1 MIRLKSVLLFGLL
14 TVFLVGSVQAQNW
27 TFYRHEL
34 MFGIG
39 ASNFMGELGGANREG
54 TNGLRDFEFSMTR
67 PNFTAGYSYLANPYF
82 RIKGFALYG
91 RLKGDDKLT
100 QERYRNN
107 RNLHFRS
114 PVIELGGSVEYYPW
128 KDKFIHPYRMRGT
141 KNGMVHFFSPYISAG
156 IGGMWF
162 NPKAQ
167 YTDGKWYALKP
178 LSTEGQGLPGG
189 PKPYSRLQIFI
200 PVGLGVKYALSE
212 QWSIGFEISRRFVF
226 TDYLDDVS
234 TVYYDNA
241 AIAASKGNMAA
252 YFANPTL
259 GNIPDIED
267 GSISISVTGTGQ
279 QRGDEKDNDSYM
291 FAIFSVHYRL
301 LKGRL
306 NLPKF

>member
-1 MIRLKSVLLFGLL
+1 
-14 TVFLVGSVQAQNW
+14 
-27 TFYRHEL
+27 
-34 MFGIG
+34 MFGMG
-39 ASNFMGELGGANREG
+39 ASNFMGELGGANRTG

-67 PNFTAGYSYLANPYF
+67 PTFTGGYSYMANQNLKL
-82 RIKGFALYG
+82 KGFALYG
-91 RLKGDDKLT
+91 RLKGDDQLT

-114 PVIELGGSVEYYPW
+114 PVIELGGAVEYYPF
-128 KDKFIHPYRMRGT
+128 KEKFIHPYRMRGT
-141 KNGMVHFFSPYISAG
+141 KKGNMRFFSPYLSVG
-156 IGGMWF
+156 VGGMWF

-178 LSTEGQGLPGG
+178 LATEGQGLPGG

-200 PVGLGVKYALSE
+200 PVGLGVKYALNE
-212 QWSIGFEISRRFVF
+212 QWSIGFELSRRFVF

-234 TVYYDNA
+234 NVYYDNA
-241 AIAASKGNMAA
+241 AIAASNGPIAA
-252 YFANPTL
+252 YFADPSL
-259 GNIPDIED
+259 GIIPDIED
-267 GSISISVTGTGQ
+267 GSIVLSVTGTGQ
-279 QRGDEKDNDSYM
+279 QRGDVEDKDTYM